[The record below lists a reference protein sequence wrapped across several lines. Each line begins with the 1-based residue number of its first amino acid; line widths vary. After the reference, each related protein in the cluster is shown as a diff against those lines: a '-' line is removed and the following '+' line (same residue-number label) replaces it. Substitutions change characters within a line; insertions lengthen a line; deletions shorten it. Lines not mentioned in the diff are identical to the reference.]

1 MQTIINY
8 DRLYDRKAFY
18 KFFYCLLFMS
28 DDDCINCNVQNLLI
42 FKYIFTKCNFVL
54 QLQFF
59 SVLMFLFL

>member
-28 DDDCINCNVQNLLI
+28 DDDCINCNV
-42 FKYIFTKCNFVL
+42 
-54 QLQFF
+54 
-59 SVLMFLFL
+59 